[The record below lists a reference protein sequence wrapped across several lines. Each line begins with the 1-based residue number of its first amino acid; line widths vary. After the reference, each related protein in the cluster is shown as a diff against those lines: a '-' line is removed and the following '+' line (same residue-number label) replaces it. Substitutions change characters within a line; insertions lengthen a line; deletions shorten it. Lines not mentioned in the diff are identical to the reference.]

1 MHLFNYTGYKIIV
14 NLIFLFMF
22 ISCPLLADDCL
33 EFKQKPKVV
42 LSKPEYNVE
51 INQPNES
58 MDLSHHGHVIASMSQ
73 KTGIETEMIFIKTG
87 FCVVLKNIDIE
98 FGYNNFLVEID
109 KSYKE
114 NTCPFNA
121 VMAHE
126 QKHIDTYLSVINDF
140 KSDLENTFF
149 TAADSVMPVFIEKK
163 SDFDNA
169 IEVINQQI
177 KNHPYLILMI
187 QKIKAEEEIR
197 NKKID
202 QIENGVDLIKC
213 FD

>member
-1 MHLFNYTGYKIIV
+1 
-14 NLIFLFMF
+14 
-22 ISCPLLADDCL
+22 LLADDCL
-33 EFKQKPKVV
+33 EYKQKPEVV
-42 LSKPEYNVE
+42 LSKPEYTVE
-51 INQPNES
+51 INQPYES

-73 KTGIETEMIFIKTG
+73 KTGIETELIFIKTG
-87 FCVVLKNIDIE
+87 FCVVLKNIEVE
-98 FGYNNFLVEID
+98 FGYNNFLVEVD

-114 NTCPFNA
+114 NTCPYDA

-126 QKHIDTYLSVINDF
+126 QKHINTYLSVIDDF
-140 KSDLENTFF
+140 KSDLEDTFI

-177 KNHPYLILMI
+177 KNHPDLILII

-202 QIENGVDLIKC
+202 QMENGVDLMKC
-213 FD
+213 FE

>member
-1 MHLFNYTGYKIIV
+1 MFRNFF
-14 NLIFLFMF
+14 IFLFMF

-33 EFKQKPKVV
+33 EYKKKPEVI
-42 LSKPEYNVE
+42 LSKPKYTIE
-51 INQPNES
+51 INQPDES
-58 MDLSHHGHVIASMSQ
+58 MDLSHHGHVIANLTQ
-73 KTGIETEMIFIKTG
+73 KTNIETEVVFIKTG
-87 FCVVLKNIDIE
+87 FCVSLKSIDVE
-98 FGYNNFLVEID
+98 FGYNNFLVEVD

-126 QKHIDTYLSVINDF
+126 QKHIDAYLSVIDEF

-149 TAADSVMPVFIEKK
+149 TASDSVMPVFIEKK

-169 IEVINQQI
+169 LEIINNKI
-177 KNHPYLILMI
+177 KNHPDLILII

-202 QIENGVDLIKC
+202 QTEKGEELLKC
-213 FD
+213 FE